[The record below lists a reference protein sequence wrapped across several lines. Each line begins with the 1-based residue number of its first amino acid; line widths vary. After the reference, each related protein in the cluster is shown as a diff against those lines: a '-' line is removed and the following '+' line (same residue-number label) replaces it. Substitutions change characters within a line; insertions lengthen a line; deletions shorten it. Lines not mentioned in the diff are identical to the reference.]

1 LLLCVAVVLVG
12 FAAFMVA
19 ATLYPR
25 EQVHAINFESAKLTH
40 QVREKF
46 KDKVETCGN
55 RRATTMEW
63 KAFAINLLTFPGLT
77 TRK

>member
-25 EQVHAINFESAKLTH
+25 ALVSRAHAINFC
-40 QVREKF
+40 VREVDNSVKFDAKF
-46 KDKVETCGN
+46 KFKLENLQGN
-55 RRATTMEW
+55 
-63 KAFAINLLTFPGLT
+63 NH
-77 TRK
+77 